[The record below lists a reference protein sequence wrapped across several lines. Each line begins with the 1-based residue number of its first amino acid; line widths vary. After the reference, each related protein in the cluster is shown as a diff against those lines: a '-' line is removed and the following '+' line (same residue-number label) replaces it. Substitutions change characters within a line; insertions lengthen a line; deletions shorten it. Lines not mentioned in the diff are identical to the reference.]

1 MKEII
6 LERKADF
13 DSKVLQYKS
22 VLESDYSLLIKE
34 NTIIRDKST
43 GEIVVVYLVLNDDL
57 SDLRKSVISL
67 KYAKGRRTAGL
78 KTQDKVFG
86 YISRLGV
93 ANDYCS
99 TAMFAKSNPKEH
111 SIVCDF
117 GQNLARLYEKYV
129 PEIYQKHKDIVFSK
143 VKKNWIIPNSVF
155 TSGIINKNN
164 QLNYHFDRGN
174 FKNVYSNMI
183 AFKKDMGGGYLSI
196 PEYDIGLE
204 IADSSVTLFDGQ
216 KILHGVT
223 PLKFLTPEAYRY
235 TLVYYSMENM
245 WKCMSPQEELDRV
258 KKLKTDSARKRLRH
272 LKGEYTE
279 EEKRQFSKVMR

>member
-1 MKEII
+1 
-6 LERKADF
+6 
-13 DSKVLQYKS
+13 
-22 VLESDYSLLIKE
+22 
-34 NTIIRDKST
+34 
-43 GEIVVVYLVLNDDL
+43 
-57 SDLRKSVISL
+57 
-67 KYAKGRRTAGL
+67 
-78 KTQDKVFG
+78 
-86 YISRLGV
+86 
-93 ANDYCS
+93 
-99 TAMFAKSNPKEH
+99 
-111 SIVCDF
+111 
-117 GQNLARLYEKYV
+117 
-129 PEIYQKHKDIVFSK
+129 
-143 VKKNWIIPNSVF
+143 
-155 TSGIINKNN
+155 
-164 QLNYHFDRGN
+164 
-174 FKNVYSNMI
+174 MI

-279 EEKRQFSKVMR
+279 EEKRQFSKVMS